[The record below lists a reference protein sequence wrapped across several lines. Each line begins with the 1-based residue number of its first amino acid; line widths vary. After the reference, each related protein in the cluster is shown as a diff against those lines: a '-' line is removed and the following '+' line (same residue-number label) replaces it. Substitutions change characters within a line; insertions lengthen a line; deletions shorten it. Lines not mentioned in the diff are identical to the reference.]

1 MTDPSQLLNAL
12 ILGIIE
18 GLTEFLPVSS
28 TGHLILAGQLLG
40 FNDDKGK
47 VFEIAIQFAAILAV
61 VWEYRARLGHAVV
74 SLGTDKASQRLATN
88 LIVAFMPAAV
98 LGFLFIKQIKFYLF
112 NPIVVASA
120 LIIGGVLILWAE
132 RRTHVVRAET
142 VDEMTWR
149 DALKVGFAQALAM
162 IPGTSRSGATIIG
175 GLFFGLSRKAAAE
188 FSFFLAIPTMFAAT
202 LYDVYKNSRPV
213 QRGRYRAVCG
223 GRRRVVHQ
231 RLVGGARL
239 DPVYQPS
246 RFHRVCVV
254 SHRVWRAGVADGIHR
269 LGRLGHRPLGPVNAN
284 FSPPWAGF
292 FRAFSAGCGGAFSMP
307 VRWPRCC
314 RRARST
320 LSGCA
325 PIPAVR
331 RSGARG

>member
-1 MTDPSQLLNAL
+1 MTDHFALLLNAL

-40 FNDDKGK
+40 FNDEKGK

-61 VWEYRARLGHAVV
+61 VWEYRARLGHTVV
-74 SLGTDKASQRLATN
+74 SLRTEPASRRLAIN

-98 LGFLFIKQIKFYLF
+98 LGLLFIKQIKFYLF

-132 RRTHVVRAET
+132 RRKHVVRAET
-142 VDEMTWR
+142 IDDMTWR

-175 GLFFGLSRKAAAE
+175 GLFFGLSRKAATE

-202 LYDVYKNSRPV
+202 FYDVFKN
-213 QRGRYRAVCG
+213 RA
-223 GRRRVVHQ
+223 
-231 RLVGGARL
+231 LFSADDISLFAVGGIA
-239 DPVYQPS
+239 S
-246 RFHRVCVV
+246 F
-254 SHRVWRAGVADGIHR
+254 I
-269 LGRLGHRPLGPVNAN
+269 
-284 FSPPWAGF
+284 
-292 FRAFSAGCGGAFSMP
+292 SA
-307 VRWPRCC
+307 
-314 RRARST
+314 
-320 LSGCA
+320 LL
-325 PIPAVR
+325 AVR
-331 RSGARG
+331 GLIRFISNHDFTVFAWYRIVFGVLVLLTAYMGWVDWGVGH